1 MGHREKCPLHTGQ
14 VKLRLFC
21 LRAWPKKLFSLKGG
35 RTLDLMLHEALRPS
49 DLSMEPTRVVNDVG
63 LIVLMVFM
71 LVETK
76 IKAAGVLGHY
86 LQEIWVV
93 TVVGLRRLLC

>member
-1 MGHREKCPLHTGQ
+1 
-14 VKLRLFC
+14 
-21 LRAWPKKLFSLKGG
+21 
-35 RTLDLMLHEALRPS
+35 MLHEAPRLS
-49 DLSMEPTRVVNDVG
+49 DLSLEPTRVVSDVG

-86 LQEIWVV
+86 LQDIWAI